1 MKGCALT
8 NAEEEGRWGGVG
20 MSRIHRPLRDI
31 CMEVEMM
38 FGAGRVKEHLVASDA
53 LRVRLARA
61 RPGVGRP

>member
-1 MKGCALT
+1 MKGCAWT
-8 NAEEEGRWGGVG
+8 NAEDKGRWGGVG
-20 MSRIHRPLRDI
+20 MLRSHRSFRDI
-31 CMEVEMM
+31 CMEAEMM